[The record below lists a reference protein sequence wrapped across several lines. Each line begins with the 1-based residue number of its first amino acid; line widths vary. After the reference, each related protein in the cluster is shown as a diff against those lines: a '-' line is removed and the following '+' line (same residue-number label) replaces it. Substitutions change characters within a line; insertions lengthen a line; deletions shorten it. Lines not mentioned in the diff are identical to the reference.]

1 MIKVILAW
9 DRWKIVLLLERFG
22 PAWAI
27 TADPLFATQSC
38 DHLSG
43 FHFEVQAVFVYLAL
57 YSCTDFMACGDILTV
72 TQLEGK
78 ETLQAVAKLRLVN
91 TAPGSGFLD
100 LFRNRADQFGPGK
113 NFSIFIFVKYFH

>member
-1 MIKVILAW
+1 M
-9 DRWKIVLLLERFG
+9 
-22 PAWAI
+22 
-27 TADPLFATQSC
+27 ADPLFATQSC

-57 YSCTDFMACGDILTV
+57 YSCRDFMACGDILTI

-91 TAPGSGFLD
+91 TAPVYLHFQVLD